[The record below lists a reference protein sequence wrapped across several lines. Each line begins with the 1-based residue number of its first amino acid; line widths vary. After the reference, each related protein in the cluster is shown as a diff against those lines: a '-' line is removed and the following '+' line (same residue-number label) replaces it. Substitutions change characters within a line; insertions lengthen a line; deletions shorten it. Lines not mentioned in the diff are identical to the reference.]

1 MLNDVC
7 KPTQQETVCER
18 VVSYIN
24 AFQAMGKKQPLLYF
38 KSQMSKRAIDLIKT
52 KTLNI

>member
-1 MLNDVC
+1 MLNDIC
-7 KPTQQETVCER
+7 KPTQKEIVCER

-38 KSQMSKRAIDLIKT
+38 KNQLSKRAAVLIKP
-52 KTLNI
+52 KILNI